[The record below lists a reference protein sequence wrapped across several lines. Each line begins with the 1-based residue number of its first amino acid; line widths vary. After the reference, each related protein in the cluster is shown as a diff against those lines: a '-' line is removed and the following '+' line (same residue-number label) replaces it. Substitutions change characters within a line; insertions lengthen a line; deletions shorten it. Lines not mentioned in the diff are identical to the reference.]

1 MRRRDFLAAVGAAV
15 LPTGAVAQQP
25 SLPTIG
31 VLVFGSDGLG
41 RAVDAAFHQGLNE
54 QGFRDGQNVEI
65 IYRSTE
71 MYDRLPGLYADFV
84 RQGVA
89 LVASMG
95 AGSPALTAIA
105 ATATVPVV
113 FLIDREQGQN
123 GVVTGL
129 NRPAGNVIKR
139 LDVLLNLLPTLTS
152 IGYLHNPTV
161 GVAEARIRAVEAAA
175 HARGVQLAIGKARTP
190 GDIQRVFKAL
200 VGRKI
205 GALIV
210 GTSPLFIARTE
221 QLTALAAEYGLPAV
235 YPYREQVEAG
245 GLISYGTNISDAWRL
260 AGSYA
265 GRLLKGERA
274 ADFPAPQST
283 RVELAISMKTAKA
296 LALTVPAELLGRADK
311 IIE

>member
-15 LPTGAVAQQP
+15 LPMGAVAQQP

-41 RAVDAAFHQGLNE
+41 RAVDAAFHQGLDE
-54 QGFRDGQNVEI
+54 QGFHDGQNVQI
-65 IYRSTE
+65 MYRGTD
-71 MYDRLPGLYADFV
+71 MYDRLSGLYADFV

-113 FLIDREQGQN
+113 FLIDRDRAQS
-123 GVVTGL
+123 GVVAGL
-129 NRPAGNVIKR
+129 NRPAGNVTKR
-139 LDVLLNLLPTLTS
+139 LDVLLDLLPTLTS

-161 GVAEARIRAVEAAA
+161 GVAEARIRAAESAA
-175 HARGVQLAIGKARTP
+175 HARGVQLAIGRTSTP
-190 GDIQRVFKAL
+190 GNIERVFKAL

-210 GTSPLFIARTE
+210 GTSPLFIARTD
-221 QLTALAAEYGLPAV
+221 QLAALAAEYGLPTI

-283 RVELAISMKTAKA
+283 RVELPISMKTAKA

>member
-15 LPTGAVAQQP
+15 LPMGAVAQQP

-54 QGFRDGQNVEI
+54 QGFHDGQNVQI
-65 IYRSTE
+65 MYRGTD

-95 AGSPALTAIA
+95 AGSPALTAIV

-113 FLIDREQGQN
+113 FLIDRERAQS

-129 NRPAGNVIKR
+129 NRPAGNVTKR
-139 LDVLLNLLPTLTS
+139 LDVLLDLLPTLTS

-161 GVAEARIRAVEAAA
+161 GVGETRIRAVESAA
-175 HARGVQLAIGKARTP
+175 HARGVQLAIGRASTP
-190 GDIQRVFKAL
+190 GDIERVFKAL

-210 GTSPLFIARTE
+210 GTSPLFIARTD
-221 QLTALAAEYGLPAV
+221 QLAALAAEYGLPAV

-274 ADFPAPQST
+274 ANFPAPQST

>member
-31 VLVFGSDGLG
+31 VLVFGSDRLG
-41 RAVDAAFHQGLNE
+41 RAVDAAFHQGLDE
-54 QGFRDGQNVEI
+54 QGFRSGQNVGI

-113 FLIDREQGQN
+113 FLIDREEAQS

-129 NRPAGNVIKR
+129 NRPAGNVTKR
-139 LDVLLNLLPTLTS
+139 LDVLLNLLPTLTF
-152 IGYLHNPTV
+152 
-161 GVAEARIRAVEAAA
+161 
-175 HARGVQLAIGKARTP
+175 
-190 GDIQRVFKAL
+190 D
-200 VGRKI
+200 
-205 GALIV
+205 
-210 GTSPLFIARTE
+210 
-221 QLTALAAEYGLPAV
+221 
-235 YPYREQVEAG
+235 
-245 GLISYGTNISDAWRL
+245 RL
-260 AGSYA
+260 S
-265 GRLLKGERA
+265 
-274 ADFPAPQST
+274 PQSD
-283 RVELAISMKTAKA
+283 SW
-296 LALTVPAELLGRADK
+296 GC
-311 IIE
+311 